1 MKQNYPSKLVVLK
14 GVFWIKRREGK
25 GASWACV
32 PSTRHERE
40 RQERPDS
47 SLLVCMLPARLSA
60 LLSHLGTWTE
70 HPPDMVHQRTMT
82 SSRLLV
88 LCIPDRKAFGRL
100 TSRHVSAQN
109 PTADRQPHSHPHTGY
124 ATSCSTRGPV
134 ILALDQDIKA
144 ISRSRLAAGRTRSTQ
159 TVLVFFELKYSSKGN
174 EGSGE
179 PTDKHKL
186 HGLRRP
192 ATSSC
197 PGASYSVFSP
207 PFRPK
212 VQFCGKAGAPPSH
225 VSLGWQE

>member
-1 MKQNYPSKLVVLK
+1 MNGTPGRHGPSKDKDEFEIIVTLYTRSQSLRAVNLLT
-14 GVFWIKRREGK
+14 
-25 GASWACV
+25 CV
-32 PSTRHERE
+32 GSESHR
-40 RQERPDS
+40 
-47 SLLVCMLPARLSA
+47 LP
-60 LLSHLGTWTE
+60 T
-70 HPPDMVHQRTMT
+70 
-82 SSRLLV
+82 
-88 LCIPDRKAFGRL
+88 
-100 TSRHVSAQN
+100 
-109 PTADRQPHSHPHTGY
+109 PHSHPHTGY
-124 ATSCSTRGPV
+124 ATSCSTWGPV

-159 TVLVFFELKYSSKGN
+159 TVLVFFELKFSSKGN

-197 PGASYSVFSP
+197 PGASRSVFSP